1 MLLVVTVMGSIATP
15 IMEITK
21 AASAATNFFTM
32 IDAPL
37 HDAGGLKEP
46 EVSPHEDITLEN
58 LKFSYPSRPNVQIL
72 DDLSLRFPS
81 GKITAI
87 VGPSGCG
94 KSTIVGLLE
103 RWYQINDPTAQKL
116 QAEASETQQDAE
128 NEKSE
133 KAEDD
138 PGATTIPNSGAI
150 RIGPHDIQDL
160 DLKWWRTQ
168 IGLVQQEPFSF
179 HDTIFKNVSYGLV
192 GSSWETESEETK
204 RELVKEACKE
214 SFADEFIDKLPEVC
228 QYNLQYRMP
237 LTFLV

>member
-1 MLLVVTVMGSIATP
+1 MGSIASP

-21 AASAATNFFTM
+21 AASASTNFFTM

-37 HDAGGLKEP
+37 PDSGGLKEP
-46 EVSPHEDITLEN
+46 QASPHEDITLEN
-58 LKFSYPSRPNVQIL
+58 VKFSYPSRPNVQIL

-103 RWYQINDPTAQKL
+103 RWYQINDPAISNL
-116 QAEASETQQDAE
+116 QVESTEPAQQDTE

-133 KAEDD
+133 KAEDS
-138 PGATTIPNSGAI
+138 PATLPNSGTI

-179 HDTIFKNVSYGLV
+179 HDTIFKNVSFGLV
-192 GSSWETESEETK
+192 GSRWENESEETK

-228 QYNLQYRMP
+228 QCGFQYGMV
-237 LTFLV
+237 LILLA

>member
-1 MLLVVTVMGSIATP
+1 MGSIASP

-37 HDAGGLKEP
+37 PDAGGLKEP
-46 EVSPHEDITLEN
+46 EASPFEDITLEN
-58 LKFSYPSRPNVQIL
+58 VKFSYPSRPDVQIL
-72 DDLSLRFPS
+72 DDINLRFPS

-94 KSTIVGLLE
+94 KSTIVALLE
-103 RWYQINDPTAQKL
+103 RWYQINDPVVQRL
-116 QAEASETQQDAE
+116 QVSTSESTNQDTE
-128 NEKSE
+128 NEKTE
-133 KAEDD
+133 KTEDD
-138 PGATTIPNSGAI
+138 PNATALSNGGVI

-179 HDTIFKNVSYGLV
+179 HESIFKNVSYGLV
-192 GSSWETESEETK
+192 GSKWENDTEEVK
-204 RELVKEACKE
+204 RALVKEACKE
-214 SFADEFIDKLPEVC
+214 SFADEFIDRLPEV
-228 QYNLQYRMP
+228 
-237 LTFLV
+237 